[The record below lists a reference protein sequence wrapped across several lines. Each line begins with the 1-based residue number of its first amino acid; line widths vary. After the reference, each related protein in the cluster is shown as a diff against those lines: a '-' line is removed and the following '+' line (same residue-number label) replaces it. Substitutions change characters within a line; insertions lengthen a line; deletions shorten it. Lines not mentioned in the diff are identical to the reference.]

1 MTAQKTI
8 KSVQTLT
15 VAQND
20 ITTTQSMDNQDSSPA
35 LTFPNVPIDF
45 CPTGNWSEIL
55 QEFIDVVLVNGT
67 INVPGLGDVTPE
79 QIAQIEEDLADQQNQ
94 ISALQTELETETTDR
109 EAADAALDTRID
121 ALENV
126 KIQRGRITGVTDN
139 DSEQTVTLS
148 PALSTTS
155 YSVMLTPVIPT
166 AGIGTNTPIIGIK
179 SGSKTITEFIIS
191 IQNNG
196 TTPNIDEIE
205 WLVIKP

>member
-15 VAQND
+15 AAQND
-20 ITTTQSMDNQDSSPA
+20 ITTTQSMDNQSSSPA

-94 ISALQTELETETTDR
+94 IDAL
-109 EAADAALDTRID
+109 EAEGTALDLRID
-121 ALENV
+121 ALEANPVV
-126 KIQRGRITGVTDN
+126 KVRYGTITG
-139 DSEQTVTLS
+139 
-148 PALSTTS
+148 
-155 YSVMLTPVIPT
+155 IPT
-166 AGIGTNTPIIGIK
+166 GNSIQTASFAALPSAIYGISITPICDATIGAAATPLFALV
-179 SGSKTITEFIIS
+179 GSSQTATGFSIRIENNISQITS
-191 IQNNG
+191 VSWMAVH
-196 TTPNIDEIE
+196 TS
-205 WLVIKP
+205 

>member
-1 MTAQKTI
+1 
-8 KSVQTLT
+8 
-15 VAQND
+15 
-20 ITTTQSMDNQDSSPA
+20 MDNQSSSPA

-79 QIAQIEEDLADQQNQ
+79 QIAQIQEDLADQQNQ
-94 ISALQTELETETTDR
+94 ISALQTELETETTER

-139 DSEQTVTLS
+139 NSEQTVTLS

-166 AGIGTNTPIIGIK
+166 GGIGTNAPIIGIK

>member
-1 MTAQKTI
+1 MLPREILELQYRQLTI
-8 KSVQTLT
+8 NHYRLT
-15 VAQND
+15 
-20 ITTTQSMDNQDSSPA
+20 DNQSSSPA
-35 LTFPNVPIDF
+35 LTFPNVPDDF
-45 CPTGNWSEIL
+45 CPTGNW
-55 QEFIDVVLVNGT
+55 QNVFQVFIDEVLTNGT
-67 INVPGLGDVTPE
+67 INVPGLGDVTPA
-79 QIAQIEEDLADQQNQ
+79 QIAQIQEDLVDQQNQ
-94 ISALQTELETETTDR
+94 ISALQTELETETTER

-126 KIQRGRITGVTDN
+126 KIQRGRITGVADD

-166 AGIGTNTPIIGIK
+166 GGIGTNAPIIGIK

-196 TTPNIDEIE
+196 ITPNIDEIE